1 MAMFAASNPLELVT
15 DPLWPWSL
23 PYIGLLP
30 LLVVALVLIG
40 LTIGTYLGAA
50 GATRRRV
57 LMLVALRLAAL
68 MLAFLVLLRPSL
80 AFRDDLHVPSTLIL
94 ALDASESMTI
104 QDEYDGQSRWAA
116 LLRTLRDCRPTL
128 DRLRDRN
135 NVNVVL
141 YRFGADI
148 ADFDPDGKADG
159 KRTDVGQM
167 LQALLERHRTDRNL
181 RGLIVLSD
189 GADNGTRF
197 QPLPLAAQWRSL
209 PCPVSAVGFGKP
221 TTSEKQSDIALVA
234 INPEPSP
241 VAVKGELTVKG
252 TIDAPGFENAKVRV
266 QVLFDDQ
273 EVAAQDETLSLT
285 TGNEVK
291 VKCTAPAK
299 PGEIKVTMRVQKL
312 PGEVSEANNEI
323 STYVTVTKEG
333 LSVLL
338 VDKLR
343 TWEPQLICDALRN
356 DPRNRGKEPS
366 VHLYTVWL
374 RGNQPLD
381 AVQVD
386 LFQFDKQRY
395 DVIILGDITA
405 DRLKEGNPNALAA
418 IYRLVS
424 EKGAG
429 LVMIG
434 GLDNYQSGSW
444 RGTEIEKLLPVQ
456 LQSSGQPVNA
466 FFKMVPTEAG
476 LRHYLLRL
484 ADNPQENEALWKG
497 LADLQGRAAFGEVKP
512 GATVLACAGDSNGPP
527 ILVSQDYDNGRTL
540 AFACDTTY
548 LWRID
553 NKGVAAHARFWKQM
567 VRWLA
572 KQEEV
577 EGNLRVTPDTR
588 RLAAGGKL
596 GFSVTLR
603 GKSGVDLKDA
613 QFESKVIDP
622 QGATAAVATAR
633 EKEEDRGTFWRTDLP
648 GEYKL
653 VVTGRG
659 KDVDGSVIDTK
670 DKPTTVRFLVYQD
683 DAELARRSADHDFLK
698 KLAATGGGEF
708 LRPEELT
715 GFLKR
720 LEDEPVQQIK
730 PRTNA
735 WPEWKRNTLSQF
747 LVWFFLLFVGLLS
760 LEWFLRRRWGL
771 V

>member
-15 DPLWPWSL
+15 DPVWPWSL

-30 LLVVALVLIG
+30 LLVVALVLVA
-40 LTIGTYLGAA
+40 LTVGTYLGAA

-57 LMLVALRLAAL
+57 LLLVALRLMAL
-68 MLAFLVLLRPSL
+68 VLAFLVLLRPSL
-80 AFRDDLHVPSTLIL
+80 AYRDDLRVPSSLIIVG
-94 ALDASESMTI
+94 DGSESMTI

-116 LLRTLRDCRPTL
+116 LLRTLHDCRPTL
-128 DRLRDRN
+128 DRLRDQN

-159 KRTDVGQM
+159 KRTDFGQM

-252 TIDAPGFENAKVRV
+252 TIDAAGFENAKVRV

-273 EVAAQDETLSLT
+273 EVAAQDETLPLT

-312 PGEVSEANNEI
+312 PGEISESNNEI

-338 VDKLR
+338 VDKIR
-343 TWEPQLICDALRN
+343 FPEPQLLCDALRN

-366 VHLYTVWL
+366 VRLYSAWL

-381 AVQVD
+381 AAQVD

-395 DVIILGDITA
+395 DVIILGDVTA
-405 DRLKEGNPNALAA
+405 DRLKAGNPNALAA
-418 IYRLVS
+418 IHRLVS
-424 EKGAG
+424 EKGTG
-429 LVMIG
+429 LLMMG
-434 GLDNYQSGSW
+434 GYDSFGPSW

-456 LQSSGQPVNA
+456 LQGAGEAVEGPV
-466 FFKMVPTEAG
+466 KMVPTEAG

-484 ADNPQENEALWKG
+484 AENPQENEAIWKG
-497 LADLQGRAAFGEVKP
+497 LPDLKGRTKLGEVKK
-512 GATVLACAGDSNGPP
+512 GATVLACAGDQNAPP
-527 ILVSQDYDNGRTL
+527 ILVSQDYDAGRTL

-553 NKGVAAHARFWKQM
+553 NKGVTAHARFWKQ
-567 VRWLA
+567 VIRWLA
-572 KQEEV
+572 RQEEI

-588 RLAAGGKL
+588 RLAAGGRL
-596 GFSVTLR
+596 GFSVALR

-613 QFESKVIDP
+613 QFEAKVIDP
-622 QGATAAVATAR
+622 QGATVPVPTAR
-633 EKEEDRGTFWRTDLP
+633 EKEEDRGTFWKTDVP

-659 KDVDGSVIDTK
+659 KDVDGGVIDTK
-670 DKPTTVRFLVYQD
+670 DKPTAVRFLVYQD

-708 LRPEELT
+708 LRPEQLPA
-715 GFLKR
+715 FLKK
-720 LEDEPVQQIK
+720 LQAEPLKSIK
-730 PRTNA
+730 PKTNA
-735 WPEWKRNTLSQF
+735 WPEWRRNTLSQF
-747 LVWFFLLFVGLLS
+747 LVWFFLVFVGLLS